1 MSNFSLSIT
10 SLAIQVSSILSST
23 PTYTISTE
31 YANASCKGGCEI
43 GADKVRLVYWKPE
56 PESSNTSIPLAP
68 FSIVSDDY
76 TLYVPLL
83 RGPSFPNPSKH
94 FSFGICNL
102 HQLKGQL
109 CVGGRHSNRQSLR
122 RSDPS
127 LCSRSAIHRS
137 LLPHELEPDQL
148 HEPV

>member
-1 MSNFSLSIT
+1 MSNLSVSIT
-10 SLAIQVSSILSST
+10 SLATHVSSIPSST
-23 PTYTISTE
+23 PTYTWSTE
-31 YANASCKGGCEI
+31 YANASCQAGCEI
-43 GADKVRLVYWKPE
+43 GADRIRLVYWKPE
-56 PESSNTSIPLAP
+56 PEYSNSSIPSAP

-102 HQLKGQL
+102 HQRKGQL
-109 CVGGRHSNRQSLR
+109 CVGRHSNRQSLR